1 LAVTRPVVGSIV
13 MFVGYFRRVGAEK
26 TAMVT
31 AVSLND
37 DGSTRGYQ
45 LKFLDDPDPQ
55 WVARHTV
62 VDLGSG

>member
-1 LAVTRPVVGSIV
+1 MTGPEVGSIV

-26 TAMVT
+26 TAMVM
-31 AVSLND
+31 AISRND
-37 DGSTRGYQ
+37 DGAPRGYQ
-45 LKFLDDPDPQ
+45 LKFLDDPELL